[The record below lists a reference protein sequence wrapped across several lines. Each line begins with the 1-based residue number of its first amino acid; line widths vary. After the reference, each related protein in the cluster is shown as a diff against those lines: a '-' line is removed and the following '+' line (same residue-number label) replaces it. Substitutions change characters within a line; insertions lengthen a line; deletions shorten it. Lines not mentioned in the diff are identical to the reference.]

1 MAAPQDNPAPRT
13 TRTDAMVIAVI
24 RGIRAAVMVVGGLFL
39 VALFGGLDAI
49 ASYGQPAPNGRAAS
63 SATTHVTLDIM
74 PVKPGG
80 PTEDYAAYLPSTVL
94 VLPAHSI
101 ITVTI
106 RNFDL
111 DPTPPTQEISPYS
124 HVQGTV
130 DGFAYADGKPYSTL
144 TPGAIAHTF
153 TVDALHLNVPIP
165 SQAASGK
172 HYVTVSFRFHT
183 GQAGTYSWRC
193 FAPCGDGPGE
203 QSGPM
208 AELGYMR
215 GALIVER

>member
-1 MAAPQDNPAPRT
+1 MAAPQDNPAPTT
-13 TRTDAMVIAVI
+13 TRTEAMLIAVI
-24 RGIRAAVMVVGGLFL
+24 RRIRAAVMVVGGLFL

-49 ASYGQPAPNGRAAS
+49 APQGQPLPSGHAAS
-63 SATTHVTLDIM
+63 SATTHVALDIM

-80 PTEDYAAYLPSTVL
+80 PVEDYAAYLPSTVL

-111 DPTPPTQEISPYS
+111 DPTLPTPESSPYS
-124 HVQGTV
+124 QVRGTV
-130 DGFAYADGKPYSTL
+130 DGFAYADGKPYTAL

-165 SQAASGK
+165 GHAASGK
-172 HYVTVSFRFHT
+172 HYVSVSFRFHT

-193 FAPCGDGPGE
+193 FAPCGDGPDE

-215 GALIVER
+215 GALIVAR